1 MIHIYINTL
10 SYVYTMDCIYLFLRQ
25 IMSNPFSSALLGKG
39 SRYIDY
45 SQRFVVLIGALMF
58 EMRCLGSD
66 ENPAPLGLQFCI
78 CKWLSVHHRSSCVFS
93 PNGYQLTE
101 FSILA
106 KQRNLFRNDFL
117 CAPYLSPTWSPLSS
131 TFSTSSFLSEGIV
144 FHHDSRS

>member
-1 MIHIYINTL
+1 
-10 SYVYTMDCIYLFLRQ
+10 MDCIYLFLRQ

-66 ENPAPLGLQFCI
+66 ENPAPLGLQVCI
-78 CKWLSVHHRSSCVFS
+78 CKWLSVHHRSWCVFS

-101 FSILA
+101 FSILLS
-106 KQRNLFRNDFL
+106 KGICSVMIFFVPHTCLPLGLPCLPLFRL
-117 CAPYLSPTWSPLSS
+117 LLSS
-131 TFSTSSFLSEGIV
+131 VKGLCSTMTLGV
-144 FHHDSRS
+144 N